1 MGLLAKDE
9 ADPCGVSVIRLTLP
23 ILVLTASACFGAGG
37 SDKLSS
43 SPRLIV
49 SYILTTVNNATVDF
63 AAIREYVCDTGRE
76 AIQGPLPGQLPGEPT
91 ARIRRDLVSL
101 CQRAERVHQHLHYAQ
116 LQLTRLLGDAPDHPG
131 VIMPGTGR

>member
-1 MGLLAKDE
+1 M
-9 ADPCGVSVIRLTLP
+9 RTWTLP
-23 ILVLTASACFGAGG
+23 LVALTAAACLGAGG
-37 SDKLSS
+37 GEKFSS

-91 ARIRRDLVSL
+91 ARIRRDLVQLVPDGPS
-101 CQRAERVHQHLHYAQ
+101 ASDQHLHYAQ

-131 VIMPGTGR
+131 IIMPGTGR